1 MVFSKEFLQGF
12 TKGFSDNASVA
23 VDTYLSEDRQEA
35 RDVAKDDIDFIR
47 QDSARYNTEYQGYRK
62 EMKDLVGKINNDP
75 DLLQYVISEYGYD
88 TAKKYITD
96 MHNNHVLKGGVKPA
110 QVFKLA
116 ARKKGQTGVTID
128 QLAQLQTTPLNVP
141 KTDFSKLGG
150 GMTRLFGGQDAM
162 SRMIGER
169 VTAGTSGLPGVDV
182 NLDDISQVRLATDP
196 FEEFEAGTMANPAD
210 ETERLNNLIIN
221 AKLDGDNSLISRL
234 INARDLKLAFAEVN
248 RDRATGATLTTAQ
261 KATFRKDILLTM
273 NKQYKFTNDYD
284 DLGGLRYGDTP
295 AKIAQLVNT
304 EADKLLAQVVDL
316 MQMGYSSELVMAK
329 ARQSIFQNQQIG
341 YDKSV
346 KVISPN
352 ANINEDVTL
361 QKAQMFDPTD
371 FIQDITKNVNFNVFL
386 EPTAPYDSIYS
397 DNDIKDIR
405 NILRGLDLKGL
416 NNVDEI
422 IDILVQNLKIPEDH
436 ARAMINMMIK

>member
-1 MVFSKEFLQGF
+1 MVFSKEFFQGF
-12 TKGFSDNASVA
+12 TEGLSDSASVA
-23 VDTYLSEDRQEA
+23 IDTYLSEDRQEA
-35 RDVAKDDIDFIR
+35 REVAKDDIDLIR

-62 EMKDLVGKINNDP
+62 EMKDLVGKIDNDP
-75 DLLQYVISEYGYD
+75 DLLQYIISEYGYE

-141 KTDFSKLGG
+141 KTDYSKLGG

-162 SRMIGER
+162 SRMIGDR

-182 NLDDISQVRLATDP
+182 DLDDIPQVRLATDP
-196 FEEFEAGTMANPAD
+196 FEEFEAGAMADPAE

-221 AKLDGDNSLISRL
+221 AKLDGDKALVSRL
-234 INARDLKLAFAEVN
+234 VNARDLKLAFAEVN

-261 KATFRKDILLTM
+261 KSTFRKDILLAM
-273 NKQYKFTNDYD
+273 NEQYKFTNDYD
-284 DLGGLRYGDTP
+284 ELGGLKYGDTP
-295 AKIAQLVNT
+295 AKIIRLVNT
-304 EADKLLAQVVDL
+304 QADNLLAQAVDL
-316 MQMGYSSELVMAK
+316 MQMGYASELVMAK
-329 ARQSIFQNQQIG
+329 IRQAIFQNQQIG
-341 YDKSV
+341 YDKSI

-352 ANINEDVTL
+352 ANINKDVTL
-361 QKAQMFDPTD
+361 KKTQMFDPMD
-371 FIQDITKNVNFNVFL
+371 FIQDITKNISFNAFL
-386 EPTAPYDSIYS
+386 EPTAPYDPIYS
-397 DNDIKDIR
+397 DDDIEDIR

-416 NNVDEI
+416 NNVEEI
-422 IDILVQNLKIPEDH
+422 IDSLVQNLGIPEDH

>member
-23 VDTYLSEDRQEA
+23 IDTYLSEDRQEA

-62 EMKDLVGKINNDP
+62 EMKDLVGKIDNDP

-116 ARKKGQTGVTID
+116 ARKKGQKGVTID
-128 QLAQLQTTPLNVP
+128 QLAQLQTTPLSVP
-141 KTDFSKLGG
+141 KTDYSKLGG

-162 SRMIGER
+162 KDMIGSKVE
-169 VTAGTSGLPGVDV
+169 AGISGLPGVGV
-182 NLDDISQVRLATDP
+182 SLDDIPQSRLATDP
-196 FEEFEAGTMANPAD
+196 FEEFEAGAKANPAE

-234 INARDLKLAFAEVN
+234 TNARDLKLAFAEVN

-261 KATFRKDILLTM
+261 KATFRKDLLLTM

-295 AKIAQLVNT
+295 AKIAQLVNA
-304 EADKLLAQVVDL
+304 EADKLLSQVVDL

-329 ARQSIFQNQQIG
+329 ARQAIFQNQQIG

-352 ANINEDVTL
+352 ANINEDVVL
-361 QKAQMFDPTD
+361 KKVQMFDPVD

-386 EPTAPYDSIYS
+386 ESTAPYDSIYS

-416 NNVDEI
+416 DNVDEI
-422 IDILVQNLKIPEDH
+422 IDSLVQNLKIPEDH

>member
-1 MVFSKEFLQGF
+1 MVFSKEFFQGF

-23 VDTYLSEDRQEA
+23 IDTYLSEDRQEA
-35 RDVAKDDIDFIR
+35 REVAKDDIDFIR

-62 EMKDLVGKINNDP
+62 EMKDLVGKIDNDP
-75 DLLQYVISEYGYD
+75 DLLQYVISEYGYE

-162 SRMIGER
+162 SRMIGDR

-182 NLDDISQVRLATDP
+182 DLDDIPQVRLATDP
-196 FEEFEAGTMANPAD
+196 FEEFEAGAMADPAE

-221 AKLDGDNSLISRL
+221 AKLDGDKSLVSRL
-234 INARDLKLAFAEVN
+234 VNARDLKLAFAEVN
-248 RDRATGATLTTAQ
+248 RDRATGAALSTSQ
-261 KATFRKDILLTM
+261 KSTFRKDILLAM
-273 NKQYKFTNDYD
+273 NEQYKFTNDYD

-295 AKIAQLVNT
+295 AKITQLVNV
-304 EADKLLAQVVDL
+304 EADKLLAQAVDL
-316 MQMGYSSELVMAK
+316 MQMGYASELVMAK
-329 ARQSIFQNQQIG
+329 IRQAIFQNQQIG
-341 YDKSV
+341 YDKSI

-352 ANINEDVTL
+352 ANIN
-361 QKAQMFDPTD
+361 
-371 FIQDITKNVNFNVFL
+371 
-386 EPTAPYDSIYS
+386 
-397 DNDIKDIR
+397 
-405 NILRGLDLKGL
+405 
-416 NNVDEI
+416 
-422 IDILVQNLKIPEDH
+422 
-436 ARAMINMMIK
+436 

>member
-1 MVFSKEFLQGF
+1 MVFSKDFALGVVQGF
-12 TKGFSDNASVA
+12 ATNADTA
-23 VDTYLSEDRQEA
+23 VKTYLAEDRQEA
-35 RDVAKDDIDFIR
+35 REVAKDDIDLIR

-62 EMKDLVGKINNDP
+62 EMKDLVGKIDNDP
-75 DLLQYVISEYGYD
+75 DLLQYVISEYGYE

-141 KTDFSKLGG
+141 KTDYSKLGG

-162 SRMIGER
+162 ARMIGDR

-182 NLDDISQVRLATDP
+182 NLDDIPQVRLATDP
-196 FEEFEAGTMANPAD
+196 FEEFEAGAMANPAE

-221 AKLDGDNSLISRL
+221 AKLDGDKALVSRL
-234 INARDLKLAFAEVN
+234 VNARDLKLAFAEVN
-248 RDRATGATLTTAQ
+248 RDRATGAALTTAQ
-261 KATFRKDILLTM
+261 KSTFRKDILLAM
-273 NKQYKFTNDYD
+273 NEQYKFTNDYD

-295 AKIAQLVNT
+295 AKITQLVNV
-304 EADKLLAQVVDL
+304 EADKLLAQAVDL
-316 MQMGYSSELVMAK
+316 MQMGYASELVMAK
-329 ARQSIFQNQQIG
+329 IRQAIFQNQQIG
-341 YDKSV
+341 YDKSI

-352 ANINEDVTL
+352 ANINEDVIL
-361 QKAQMFDPTD
+361 KKAQMFDPMD
-371 FIQDITKNVNFNVFL
+371 FIQDITKNISFNAFL
-386 EPTAPYDSIYS
+386 EPTAPYDPIYS
-397 DNDIKDIR
+397 DDDIEDIR

-416 NNVDEI
+416 NNVEEI
-422 IDILVQNLKIPEDH
+422 IDSLVQNLKIPEDH

>member
-1 MVFSKEFLQGF
+1 MVFSKDFALGVVQGF
-12 TKGFSDNASVA
+12 ATNADTA
-23 VDTYLSEDRQEA
+23 VKTYLAEDSQEA
-35 RDVAKDDIDFIR
+35 REIAKDDIDFIR

-62 EMKDLVGKINNDP
+62 EMKDLVGKIDNDP
-75 DLLQYVISEYGYD
+75 DLLQYIISEYGYE

-141 KTDFSKLGG
+141 KTDYSKLGG

-162 SRMIGER
+162 ARMIGDR

-182 NLDDISQVRLATDP
+182 DLDDIPQVRLATDP
-196 FEEFEAGTMANPAD
+196 FEEFEAGTLANPRD

-221 AKLDGDNSLISRL
+221 AKLDGDKALVSRL
-234 INARDLKLAFAEVN
+234 VNARDLKLAFAEVN
-248 RDRATGATLTTAQ
+248 RDRATGAALTTAQ
-261 KATFRKDILLTM
+261 KSTFRKDILLAM
-273 NKQYKFTNDYD
+273 NEQYKFTNDYD

-295 AKIAQLVNT
+295 AKITQLVNV
-304 EADKLLAQVVDL
+304 EADKLLAQAVDL
-316 MQMGYSSELVMAK
+316 MQMGYASELVMAK
-329 ARQSIFQNQQIG
+329 IRQAIFQNQQIG
-341 YDKSV
+341 YDKSI

-352 ANINEDVTL
+352 ANINEDVIL
-361 QKAQMFDPTD
+361 KKAQMFDPMD
-371 FIQDITKNVNFNVFL
+371 FIQDITKNISFNAFL
-386 EPTAPYDSIYS
+386 EPTAPYDPIYS
-397 DNDIKDIR
+397 DDDIEDIR

-416 NNVDEI
+416 SNVEEI
-422 IDILVQNLKIPEDH
+422 IDSLVQNLKIPEDH

>member
-23 VDTYLSEDRQEA
+23 IDTYLSEDRQEA

-62 EMKDLVGKINNDP
+62 EMKDLVGKVDNDP

-116 ARKKGQTGVTID
+116 ARKKGQKGVTID
-128 QLAQLQTTPLNVP
+128 QLAQLQTTPLSVP
-141 KTDFSKLGG
+141 KTDYSKLGG

-162 SRMIGER
+162 KDMIGSKVE
-169 VTAGTSGLPGVDV
+169 AGISGLPGVGV
-182 NLDDISQVRLATDP
+182 SLDDIPQSRLATDP
-196 FEEFEAGTMANPAD
+196 FEEFEAGAKANPAE

-234 INARDLKLAFAEVN
+234 TNARDLKLAFAEVN

-261 KATFRKDILLTM
+261 KATFRKDLLLTM

-295 AKIAQLVNT
+295 AKIAQLVNA
-304 EADKLLAQVVDL
+304 EADKLLSQVVDL

-329 ARQSIFQNQQIG
+329 ARQAIFQNQQIG

-352 ANINEDVTL
+352 ANINEDVVL
-361 QKAQMFDPTD
+361 KKVQMFDPVD

-386 EPTAPYDSIYS
+386 ESTAPYDSIYS

-416 NNVDEI
+416 DNVDEI
-422 IDILVQNLKIPEDH
+422 IDSLVQNLKIPEDH

>member
-1 MVFSKEFLQGF
+1 MVFSKDFALGVVQGF
-12 TKGFSDNASVA
+12 ATNADTA
-23 VDTYLSEDRQEA
+23 VKTYLAEDSQEA
-35 RDVAKDDIDFIR
+35 REIAKDDIDFIR

-62 EMKDLVGKINNDP
+62 EMKDLVGKIDNDP
-75 DLLQYVISEYGYD
+75 DLLQYIISEYGYE

-141 KTDFSKLGG
+141 KTDYSKLGG

-162 SRMIGER
+162 ARMIGDR

-182 NLDDISQVRLATDP
+182 DLDDIPQVRLATDP
-196 FEEFEAGTMANPAD
+196 FEEFEAGAKANPAE

-221 AKLDGDNSLISRL
+221 AKLDGDKALVSRL

-248 RDRATGATLTTAQ
+248 RDRATGAALTTAQ
-261 KATFRKDILLTM
+261 KSTFRKDILLAM
-273 NKQYKFTNDYD
+273 NEQYKFTNDYD

-295 AKIAQLVNT
+295 AKITQLVNV
-304 EADKLLAQVVDL
+304 EADKLLAQAVDL
-316 MQMGYSSELVMAK
+316 MQMGYASELVMAK
-329 ARQSIFQNQQIG
+329 IRQAIFQNQQIG
-341 YDKSV
+341 YDKSI

-352 ANINEDVTL
+352 ANINEDVIL
-361 QKAQMFDPTD
+361 KKAQMFDPMD
-371 FIQDITKNVNFNVFL
+371 FIQDITKNISFNAFL
-386 EPTAPYDSIYS
+386 EPTAPYDPIYS
-397 DNDIKDIR
+397 DDDIEDIR

-416 NNVDEI
+416 NNVEEI
-422 IDILVQNLKIPEDH
+422 IDSLVQNLGIPEDH

>member
-1 MVFSKEFLQGF
+1 MVFSKDFVLGAVQGF
-12 TKGFSDNASVA
+12 ATTADASIK
-23 VDTYLSEDRQEA
+23 TYLAEDRQEA

-62 EMKDLVGKINNDP
+62 EMKDLVGKIDNDP
-75 DLLQYVISEYGYD
+75 DLLQYIISEYGYD

-110 QVFKLA
+110 KVFKLV
-116 ARKKGQTGVTID
+116 ARKKGQAGVTID

-141 KTDFSKLGG
+141 KTDYSKLGG

-162 SRMIGER
+162 ANMIGSR
-169 VTAGTSGLPGVDV
+169 VEAGIAGLPGIGVS
-182 NLDDISQVRLATDP
+182 LDDIPQSRLASDP
-196 FEEFEAGTMANPAD
+196 FEEFEAGSKANPAE

-221 AKLDGDNSLISRL
+221 AKLDGNNSLVSRL

-273 NKQYKFTNDYD
+273 NEEYKFTNDYD
-284 DLGGLRYGDTP
+284 EFGSLKFGDTS
-295 AKIAQLVNT
+295 AEIIQSVN
-304 EADKLLAQVVDL
+304 EQADNLLAQAVDL
-316 MQMGYSSELVMAK
+316 MQMGYASELVLAK
-329 ARQSIFQNQQIG
+329 VRQAIFQNKKIG

-352 ANINEDVTL
+352 ADINKDVTL
-361 QKAQMFDPTD
+361 QKAQMFDPTT
-371 FIQDITKNVNFNVFL
+371 FIQDITKNVNFNIFL
-386 EPTAPYDSIYS
+386 EPNAPFDPIYS
-397 DNDIKDIR
+397 DSEEEDIR
-405 NILRGLDLKGL
+405 NILRGLDIKGF
-416 NNVDEI
+416 NNIDEV
-422 IDILVQNLKIPEDH
+422 IDNLVQIGIPELD
-436 ARAMINMMIK
+436 ARKMINMMIK

>member
-1 MVFSKEFLQGF
+1 VVFSKEFLQGF

-23 VDTYLSEDRQEA
+23 IDTYLSEDRQEA

-62 EMKDLVGKINNDP
+62 EMKDLVGKVDNDP

-116 ARKKGQTGVTID
+116 ARKKGQKGVTID
-128 QLAQLQTTPLNVP
+128 QLAQLQTTPLSVP
-141 KTDFSKLGG
+141 KTDYSKLGG

-162 SRMIGER
+162 KDMIGSKVE
-169 VTAGTSGLPGVDV
+169 AGISGLPGVGV
-182 NLDDISQVRLATDP
+182 SLDDIPQSRLATDP
-196 FEEFEAGTMANPAD
+196 FEEFEAGAKANPAE

-234 INARDLKLAFAEVN
+234 TNARDLKLAFAEVN

-261 KATFRKDILLTM
+261 KATFRKDLLLTM

-295 AKIAQLVNT
+295 AKIAQLVNA
-304 EADKLLAQVVDL
+304 EADKLLSQVVDL

-329 ARQSIFQNQQIG
+329 ARQAIFQNQQIG

-352 ANINEDVTL
+352 ANINEDVVL
-361 QKAQMFDPTD
+361 KKVQMFDPVD

-386 EPTAPYDSIYS
+386 ESTAPYDSIYS

-416 NNVDEI
+416 DNVDEI
-422 IDILVQNLKIPEDH
+422 IDSLVQNLKIPEDH

>member
-1 MVFSKEFLQGF
+1 MVFSKEFFQGF

-23 VDTYLSEDRQEA
+23 IDTYLSEDRQEA

-62 EMKDLVGKINNDP
+62 EMKDLVGKVDNDP

-116 ARKKGQTGVTID
+116 ARKKGQKGVTID
-128 QLAQLQTTPLNVP
+128 QLAQLQTTPLSVP
-141 KTDFSKLGG
+141 KTDYSKLGG

-162 SRMIGER
+162 KDMIGSKVE
-169 VTAGTSGLPGVDV
+169 AGISGLPGVGV
-182 NLDDISQVRLATDP
+182 SLDDIPQSRLATDP
-196 FEEFEAGTMANPAD
+196 FEEFEAGAKANPAE

-234 INARDLKLAFAEVN
+234 TNARDLKLAFAEVN

-261 KATFRKDILLTM
+261 KATFRKDLLLTM

-295 AKIAQLVNT
+295 AKIAQLVNA
-304 EADKLLAQVVDL
+304 EADKLLSQVVDL

-329 ARQSIFQNQQIG
+329 ARQAIFQNQQIG

-352 ANINEDVTL
+352 ANINEDVVL
-361 QKAQMFDPTD
+361 KKVQMFDPVD

-386 EPTAPYDSIYS
+386 ESTAPYDSIYS

-416 NNVDEI
+416 DNVDEI
-422 IDILVQNLKIPEDH
+422 IDSLVQNLKIPEDH

>member
-1 MVFSKEFLQGF
+1 MVFSKDFVLGAVQGF
-12 TKGFSDNASVA
+12 ATTADASIK
-23 VDTYLSEDRQEA
+23 TYLAEDRQEA

-62 EMKDLVGKINNDP
+62 EMKDLVGKIDNDP
-75 DLLQYVISEYGYD
+75 DLLQYIISEYGYD

-110 QVFKLA
+110 KVFKLV
-116 ARKKGQTGVTID
+116 ARKKGQAGVTID

-141 KTDFSKLGG
+141 KTDYSKLGG

-162 SRMIGER
+162 ADMIGSR
-169 VTAGTSGLPGVDV
+169 VEAGIAGLPGMGVS
-182 NLDDISQVRLATDP
+182 LDDIPQSRLATDP
-196 FEEFEAGTMANPAD
+196 FEEFEAGTKANPAE

-234 INARDLKLAFAEVN
+234 VNARDLKLAFAEVN
-248 RDRATGATLTTAQ
+248 RDRATGATLSTAQ

-295 AKIAQLVNT
+295 AKISQLVNT

-352 ANINEDVTL
+352 ANINKDVFFK
-361 QKAQMFDPTD
+361 KAQMFDPTD

-386 EPTAPYDSIYS
+386 EPTAPYDPIYS
-397 DNDIKDIR
+397 DREMEDIR
-405 NILRGLDLKGL
+405 NILRGLDLKGS
-416 NNVDEI
+416 NNMNEI
-422 IDILVQNLKIPEDH
+422 IDSLVQTLGIPEVH
-436 ARAMINMMIK
+436 ARSMVNMMIK

>member
-1 MVFSKEFLQGF
+1 VVFSKEFFQGF

-23 VDTYLSEDRQEA
+23 IDTYLSEDRQEA
-35 RDVAKDDIDFIR
+35 REVAKDDIDLIR

-62 EMKDLVGKINNDP
+62 EMKDLVGKIDNDP
-75 DLLQYVISEYGYD
+75 DLLQYIISEYGYE

-162 SRMIGER
+162 SRMIGDR

-182 NLDDISQVRLATDP
+182 NLDDIPQVRLATDP
-196 FEEFEAGTMANPAD
+196 FEEFEAGAMADPAE

-221 AKLDGDNSLISRL
+221 AKLNGDNALVSRL
-234 INARDLKLAFAEVN
+234 VNARDLKLAFAEVN

-261 KATFRKDILLTM
+261 KSTFRKDILLAM
-273 NKQYKFTNDYD
+273 NEQYKFTNDYD
-284 DLGGLRYGDTP
+284 ELGSLKFGDTS
-295 AKIAQLVNT
+295 AEIIQVINT
-304 EADKLLAQVVDL
+304 QADNLLAQAVDL
-316 MQMGYSSELVMAK
+316 MQMGYASELVMAK
-329 ARQSIFQNQQIG
+329 VRQAIFQNQQIG

-352 ANINEDVTL
+352 ANINEDVIL
-361 QKAQMFDPTD
+361 KKAQMFDPTT
-371 FIQDITKNVNFNVFL
+371 FIQDITKNVNFNIFL
-386 EPTAPYDSIYS
+386 QPNAPFDPVYS
-397 DNDIKDIR
+397 ESEEEDIR
-405 NILRGLDLKGL
+405 NILRNLDIKGF
-416 NNVDEI
+416 NNIDEI
-422 IDILVQNLKIPEDH
+422 IDDLVQIGVPELD
-436 ARAMINMMIK
+436 ARKMINMMIK

>member
-1 MVFSKEFLQGF
+1 MVFSKDFALGVVQGF
-12 TKGFSDNASVA
+12 ATNADTA
-23 VDTYLSEDRQEA
+23 VKTYLAEDSQEA
-35 RDVAKDDIDFIR
+35 REIAKDDIDFIR

-62 EMKDLVGKINNDP
+62 EMKDLVGKIDNDP
-75 DLLQYVISEYGYD
+75 DLLQYIISEYGYE

-141 KTDFSKLGG
+141 KTDYSKLGG

-162 SRMIGER
+162 ARMIGDR

-182 NLDDISQVRLATDP
+182 NLDDIPQVRLATDP
-196 FEEFEAGTMANPAD
+196 FEEFEAGAMANPAE

-221 AKLDGDNSLISRL
+221 AKLDGDKALVSRL

-248 RDRATGATLTTAQ
+248 RDRATGAALTTAQ
-261 KATFRKDILLTM
+261 KSTFRKDILLAM
-273 NKQYKFTNDYD
+273 NEQYKFTNDYD

-295 AKIAQLVNT
+295 AKITQLVNV
-304 EADKLLAQVVDL
+304 EADKLLAQAVDL
-316 MQMGYSSELVMAK
+316 MQMGYASELVMAK
-329 ARQSIFQNQQIG
+329 IRQAIFQNQQIG
-341 YDKSV
+341 YDKSI

-352 ANINEDVTL
+352 ANINEDVIL
-361 QKAQMFDPTD
+361 KKAQMFDPMD
-371 FIQDITKNVNFNVFL
+371 FIQDITKNISFNAFL
-386 EPTAPYDSIYS
+386 EPTAPYDPIYS
-397 DNDIKDIR
+397 DDDIEDIR

-416 NNVDEI
+416 NNVEEI
-422 IDILVQNLKIPEDH
+422 IDSLVQNLGIPEDH

>member
-1 MVFSKEFLQGF
+1 VVFSKEFFQGF

-23 VDTYLSEDRQEA
+23 IDTYLSEDRQEA
-35 RDVAKDDIDFIR
+35 REVAKDDIDLIR

-62 EMKDLVGKINNDP
+62 EMKDLVGKIDNDP
-75 DLLQYVISEYGYD
+75 DLLQYVISEYGYE

-162 SRMIGER
+162 SRMIGDR

-182 NLDDISQVRLATDP
+182 DLDDIPQVRLATDP
-196 FEEFEAGTMANPAD
+196 FEEFEAGAMADPAE

-221 AKLDGDNSLISRL
+221 AKLNGDNALVSRL
-234 INARDLKLAFAEVN
+234 VNARDLKLAFAEVN

-261 KATFRKDILLTM
+261 KSTFRKDILLAM
-273 NKQYKFTNDYD
+273 NEQYKFTNDYD
-284 DLGGLRYGDTP
+284 ELGSLKFGDTS
-295 AKIAQLVNT
+295 AEIIQVINT
-304 EADKLLAQVVDL
+304 QADNLLAQAVDL
-316 MQMGYSSELVMAK
+316 MQMGYASELVMAK
-329 ARQSIFQNQQIG
+329 VRQAIFQNQQIG

-352 ANINEDVTL
+352 ANINEDVIL
-361 QKAQMFDPTD
+361 KKAQMFDPTT
-371 FIQDITKNVNFNVFL
+371 FIQDITKNVNFNIFL
-386 EPTAPYDSIYS
+386 QPNAPFDPVYS
-397 DNDIKDIR
+397 ESEEEDIR
-405 NILRGLDLKGL
+405 NILRNLDIKGF
-416 NNVDEI
+416 NNIDEI
-422 IDILVQNLKIPEDH
+422 IDDLVQIGVPELD
-436 ARAMINMMIK
+436 ARKMINMMIK